1 MEDFASFGSETHRTR
16 TPIIQY
22 VRNGTEMTE
31 TMFKRPRGRP
41 KTFAGDHAL
50 DVAFE
55 GYWREGMYGMSVN
68 EVCRRAGVSK
78 PGLYRAYG
86 SEDGLTS
93 AVLQRYDETQIE
105 NILGMVSQNR
115 PFAEVLRDLIWAVTE
130 VGDAPVGCLLA
141 KMRSALTVIGP
152 KTQARIEQVRGKVL
166 GAFADWIRR
175 ARARG
180 EINPEVSD
188 ELATGY
194 LDTQLTTILT
204 RMSAEEDP
212 VTIRTEASLAF
223 SVLTK
228 DSLGW
233 WPAAA

>member
-1 MEDFASFGSETHRTR
+1 MGWRCSHRIR
-16 TPIIQY
+16 SPIIQH

-31 TMFKRPRGRP
+31 TTPKKTRGRP
-41 KTFAGDHAL
+41 KTFASDHAL

-93 AVLQRYDETQIE
+93 AVLQRYEETE
-105 NILGMVSQNR
+105 TETILDIVAQDR
-115 PFAEVLRDLIWAVTE
+115 PFAEVLKDLICAYTE
-130 VGDAPVGCLLA
+130 VGDAPVGCLLT
-141 KMRSALTVIGP
+141 KMRSAVTVIGP

-180 EINPEVSD
+180 EINPEVFD
-188 ELATGY
+188 DLATGY
-194 LDTQLTTILT
+194 LDTQLTTLLT
-204 RMSAEEDP
+204 RMAAKEDP
-212 VTIRTEASLAF
+212 LTIRTEASLAF
-223 SVLTK
+223 SILTR

-233 WPAAA
+233 WPATA

>member
-1 MEDFASFGSETHRTR
+1 MGWRCSHRIPS
-16 TPIIQY
+16 PILQH

-31 TMFKRPRGRP
+31 TTPRKTRGRP
-41 KTFAGDHAL
+41 RTFAGDHAL

-93 AVLQRYDETQIE
+93 AVLQRYEETQTE
-105 NILGMVSQNR
+105 TILEIVAQDR
-115 PFAEVLRDLIWAVTE
+115 PFAEVLKDLCWAFTE
-130 VGDAPVGCLLA
+130 VGDAPVGCLLT
-141 KMRSALTVIGP
+141 KMRSAVTVIGP
-152 KTQARIEQVRGKVL
+152 RTQARIEQVRGKIL

-204 RMSAEEDP
+204 RMGAKEDP
-212 VTIRTEASLAF
+212 LTIRTEASLAF
-223 SVLTK
+223 SILTK
-228 DSLGW
+228 GSLGW
-233 WPAAA
+233 

>member
-1 MEDFASFGSETHRTR
+1 MTGT
-16 TPIIQY
+16 TPKK
-22 VRNGTEMTE
+22 T
-31 TMFKRPRGRP
+31 RGRP
-41 KTFAGDHAL
+41 KTFASDHAL

-93 AVLQRYDETQIE
+93 AVLQRYEETETETVLDIVAQD
-105 NILGMVSQNR
+105 R
-115 PFAEVLRDLIWAVTE
+115 PFAEVLKDLICAYTK
-130 VGDAPVGCLLA
+130 VGDAPVGCLLT
-141 KMRSALTVIGP
+141 KMRSAVTVIGP
-152 KTQARIEQVRGKVL
+152 KTQARIEQVREKVL

-188 ELATGY
+188 DLATGY

-204 RMSAEEDP
+204 RMAAKEDP
-212 VTIRTEASLAF
+212 LTIRTEASLAF
-223 SVLTK
+223 SILTK
-228 DSLGW
+228 NSLGW
-233 WPAAA
+233 WPATA

>member
-1 MEDFASFGSETHRTR
+1 
-16 TPIIQY
+16 
-22 VRNGTEMTE
+22 MTE
-31 TMFKRPRGRP
+31 TTPKKTLGRP
-41 KTFAGDHAL
+41 KTFASDHAL

-93 AVLQRYDETQIE
+93 AVLQRYEETE
-105 NILGMVSQNR
+105 TETETILDIVAQDR
-115 PFAEVLRDLIWAVTE
+115 PFAEVLKDLICAYTE
-130 VGDAPVGCLLA
+130 VGDAPVGCLLT
-141 KMRSALTVIGP
+141 KMRSAVTVIGP
-152 KTQARIEQVRGKVL
+152 KTQARIEQVRGRVL

-188 ELATGY
+188 DLATGY
-194 LDTQLTTILT
+194 LDTQLTTVLT
-204 RMSAEEDP
+204 RMAAKEDP
-212 VTIRTEASLAF
+212 LTIRTEASLAF
-223 SVLTK
+223 SILTK

-233 WPAAA
+233 WPATA

>member
-1 MEDFASFGSETHRTR
+1 
-16 TPIIQY
+16 
-22 VRNGTEMTE
+22 MTE
-31 TMFKRPRGRP
+31 TTPKKTRGRP
-41 KTFAGDHAL
+41 KTFASDHAL
-50 DVAFE
+50 DVAFD

-93 AVLQRYDETQIE
+93 AVLQRYEETE
-105 NILGMVSQNR
+105 TILDMVAQDR
-115 PFAEVLRDLIWAVTE
+115 PFAEVLKDLICAYTE
-130 VGDAPVGCLLA
+130 AGDAPVGCLLT
-141 KMRSALTVIGP
+141 KMRSAVTVIGP

-188 ELATGY
+188 DLATGY

-204 RMSAEEDP
+204 RMAAKEDP
-212 VTIRTEASLAF
+212 LTIRTEASLAF
-223 SVLTK
+223 SILTK

-233 WPAAA
+233 WPATA